1 MLVSAL
7 QEAGATV
14 HSCANVEDEL
24 QATIDAVGNAASQ
37 NVDFILCSGGISV
50 GDHDHVKEAAEK
62 VGFKELFWRIMQK
75 PGKPLFAAQK
85 NSTYLFGLPGNP
97 VSAFMCFT
105 HYIRP
110 LLFTG
115 RGRKL
120 SWKTITAM
128 TAGEIANNGKRT
140 NFIRVKLEQKQGQLP
155 QIIDIKKQ
163 GSHMLSSIVNAD
175 GYIILEPG
183 LKIQPGDAV
192 NVFLF

>member
-1 MLVSAL
+1 MARHLKRRR
-7 QEAGATV
+7 AG
-14 HSCANVEDEL
+14 ND
-24 QATIDAVGNAASQ
+24 IY
-37 NVDFILCSGGISV
+37 SGGTA
-50 GDHDHVKEAAEK
+50 DT
-62 VGFKELFWRIMQK
+62 
-75 PGKPLFAAQK
+75 PGKPLYAAQK
-85 NSTYLFGLPGNP
+85 GAIFLFGLPGNP

-110 LLFTG
+110 LFFTRRCQG
-115 RGRKL
+115 LTWR
-120 SWKTITAM
+120 TITAM

-175 GYIILEPG
+175 GYIIVEPG
-183 LKIQPGDAV
+183 QKIIPGETV